1 MLVRRPQGSP
11 RRSRWASGR
20 LDGFDGPFDF
30 LLQFHPGC
38 GLRPQVR
45 EIRPRGPADRE
56 HLIEARL
63 SKGLEDGRL
72 IGMELV
78 AVALADARVG
88 EELGIQL
95 EAWQR
100 SPYRPGAASRE

>member
-1 MLVRRPQGSP
+1 THLYTLSLHDALPIY
-11 RRSRWASGR
+11 
-20 LDGFDGPFDF
+20 F

-63 SKGLEDGRL
+63 SKGLEDDRL

-78 AVALADARVG
+78 AVPLDDGRVEPQLAIHPALRS
-88 EELGIQL
+88 EEHTSELQ
-95 EAWQR
+95 
-100 SPYRPGAASRE
+100 SPCNL